1 MEVLKWL
8 EEGYDNARDI
18 VDLPWKVTKK
28 SDGVYLAEYPKIPF
42 VLNVVID
49 KEFVHL
55 IVPLGVDTVAL
66 EVPERL
72 KVYHSLLMLNDK
84 LNLIKFC
91 ITGMNEEITL
101 RVDLDRK
108 TLGKGEFNDALTS
121 LLIGL
126 NEVIRALGL
135 EEEFAMAVF
144 ERIVMMVLERLEKGA
159 KKEDIL
165 NFWSSR
171 LEWIQKMPKNSLG
184 KYLKNQSQVKT
195 LATSDYFS
203 ISSSISFLHNF
214 QWKQNS

>member
-1 MEVLKWL
+1 MVVPVEVLKWL

-28 SDGVYLAEYPKIPF
+28 AEGVYLAEYPKIPF

-49 KEFVHL
+49 EGFVHL
-55 IVPLGVDTVAL
+55 IVPLGVETVAL
-66 EVPERL
+66 ELPERL
-72 KVYHSLLMLNDK
+72 KVYHTLLMLNNR

-126 NEVIRALGL
+126 NQVITALGL
-135 EEEFAMAVF
+135 EEDFSRAVF
-144 ERIVMMVLERLEKGA
+144 ERIAMMVLERLEKGA
-159 KKEDIL
+159 KKEEIL
-165 NFWSSR
+165 KF
-171 LEWIQKMPKNSLG
+171 LVTKVGMDPKDAEEF
-184 KYLKNQSQVKT
+184 LKRIIENTMSKEDVG
-195 LATSDYFS
+195 YF
-203 ISSSISFLHNF
+203 
-214 QWKQNS
+214 

>member
-1 MEVLKWL
+1 MVVPVEVLKWL

-28 SDGVYLAEYPKIPF
+28 AEGVYLAEYPKIPF

-49 KEFVHL
+49 EGFVHL
-55 IVPLGVDTVAL
+55 IVPLGVETVAL
-66 EVPERL
+66 ELPERL
-72 KVYHSLLMLNDK
+72 KVYHTLLMFNNR

-126 NEVIRALGL
+126 NQVITALGL
-135 EEEFAMAVF
+135 EEDFSRAVF
-144 ERIVMMVLERLEKGA
+144 ERIAMMVLERLEKGA
-159 KKEDIL
+159 KKEEIL
-165 NFWSSR
+165 KFLVTKVGMDPKDAEEFLKRIIENT
-171 LEWIQKMPKNSLG
+171 MPKEDVG
-184 KYLKNQSQVKT
+184 
-195 LATSDYFS
+195 YF
-203 ISSSISFLHNF
+203 
-214 QWKQNS
+214 